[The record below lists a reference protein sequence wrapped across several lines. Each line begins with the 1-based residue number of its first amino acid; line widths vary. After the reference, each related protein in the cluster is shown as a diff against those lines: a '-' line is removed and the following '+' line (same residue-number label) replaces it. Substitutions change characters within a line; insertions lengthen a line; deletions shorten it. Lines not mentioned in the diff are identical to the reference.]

1 MPLGRKGESMKA
13 EIKKAGKK
21 VLAAGIGA
29 LLALG
34 ALIPV
39 SVRADEGVTAVS
51 PRFSYEPSP
60 EGTVTLDVALGCTG
74 NIVDWLESHENDSYY
89 LGTPYAG
96 MDESNPESVFCPNG
110 ESGGNGQM
118 NCTGFVGSV
127 LRHEGADLTQIGTR
141 LPGWY
146 ANASNWN
153 DYVHNRSIKSYKF
166 SSVQEALNS
175 GILRKGDILYFE
187 PNTWSEPDADC
198 HIGFFWGNTPEENRF
213 WHSSTHPQSGNQISE
228 IVAKTADS
236 SLYVF
241 PVRHTGKI
249 ELIKSSARPDFTEN
263 NNNYSLAGARYGIYQ
278 GEEKITEMVT
288 DENGHAVS
296 EALEE
301 GSYTVRELE
310 ASPGYAVDLQV
321 YGVEVT
327 MGKTET
333 LEVQEIPQNNPLN
346 IILHKLDAET
356 GKNQAQGAATLEGAE
371 FTVKYYTVRS
381 EEDPAEEGV
390 ESERTWVFRT
400 DAEGEIHFTEDYLV
414 TGDEFYY
421 QADGSTP
428 CVPLGT
434 VTVQETKAPEG
445 YLINSRIFVQ
455 TIDAEGTEETVECW
469 QAPDAEEQVYRG
481 DLELVKVSDGDLS
494 RLAEVPFLLT
504 AKTTGESHILMTD
517 KNGYASTAAS
527 WNSHTSNTNRGEL
540 PEDGIWFG
548 ESEPDDNLGALYY
561 DTYHIEELRCEANE
575 GRDLLEF
582 EVTVYR
588 DSVTVDLGTLTNDRI
603 EIGTTAL
610 DSETGGHS
618 SVADEAVTIID
629 TVTYKGLK
637 KGQEYRLSGVLM
649 DKETGEKFLVN
660 GEPVT
665 GETVF
670 TAENSS
676 GSVEVTFTFSAEGL
690 AGKNV
695 VVFEELYQNEVKL
708 AVHED
713 LEDEGQTVKLEDEEV
728 PESPAPQNG
737 TPVSAGTPKTGDS
750 ANIMLWLF
758 LAAGA
763 AVSVAVI
770 VWLKKRKTGG
780 RI

>member
-51 PRFSYEPSP
+51 PRISYEPSP

-89 LGTPYAG
+89 LGTPYVG

-198 HIGFFWGNTPEENRF
+198 HIGFFWGNTPGENRF
-213 WHSSTHPQSGNQISE
+213 WHSATHPQSGNQISE

-301 GSYTVRELE
+301 GSYTVRE
-310 ASPGYAVDLQV
+310 
-321 YGVEVT
+321 
-327 MGKTET
+327 
-333 LEVQEIPQNNPLN
+333 
-346 IILHKLDAET
+346 
-356 GKNQAQGAATLEGAE
+356 
-371 FTVKYYTVRS
+371 R
-381 EEDPAEEGV
+381 
-390 ESERTWVFRT
+390 
-400 DAEGEIHFTEDYLV
+400 
-414 TGDEFYY
+414 
-421 QADGSTP
+421 
-428 CVPLGT
+428 
-434 VTVQETKAPEG
+434 
-445 YLINSRIFVQ
+445 
-455 TIDAEGTEETVECW
+455 
-469 QAPDAEEQVYRG
+469 
-481 DLELVKVSDGDLS
+481 
-494 RLAEVPFLLT
+494 
-504 AKTTGESHILMTD
+504 
-517 KNGYASTAAS
+517 
-527 WNSHTSNTNRGEL
+527 
-540 PEDGIWFG
+540 
-548 ESEPDDNLGALYY
+548 
-561 DTYHIEELRCEANE
+561 
-575 GRDLLEF
+575 
-582 EVTVYR
+582 
-588 DSVTVDLGTLTNDRI
+588 
-603 EIGTTAL
+603 
-610 DSETGGHS
+610 
-618 SVADEAVTIID
+618 
-629 TVTYKGLK
+629 
-637 KGQEYRLSGVLM
+637 
-649 DKETGEKFLVN
+649 
-660 GEPVT
+660 
-665 GETVF
+665 
-670 TAENSS
+670 
-676 GSVEVTFTFSAEGL
+676 
-690 AGKNV
+690 
-695 VVFEELYQNEVKL
+695 
-708 AVHED
+708 
-713 LEDEGQTVKLEDEEV
+713 
-728 PESPAPQNG
+728 
-737 TPVSAGTPKTGDS
+737 
-750 ANIMLWLF
+750 
-758 LAAGA
+758 
-763 AVSVAVI
+763 
-770 VWLKKRKTGG
+770 
-780 RI
+780 